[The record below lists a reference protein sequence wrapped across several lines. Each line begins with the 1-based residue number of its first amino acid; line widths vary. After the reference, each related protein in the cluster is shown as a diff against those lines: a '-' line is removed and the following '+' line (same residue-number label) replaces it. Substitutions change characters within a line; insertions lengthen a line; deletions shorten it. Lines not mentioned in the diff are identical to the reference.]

1 MVNLINFLINLIN
14 FLKRLL
20 PAYIEVR
27 SLYWVEQGEEM
38 NSELGAIFDMID
50 TDQYTEAASKLEQFH
65 KKWDG
70 RKLPLWLSLKS
81 AEACRGEAMLNF
93 LMTPFNNE

>member
-1 MVNLINFLINLIN
+1 MIN

-27 SLYWVEQGEEM
+27 SLYWVEQGQEM
-38 NSELGAIFDMID
+38 DKDLEMIFHLID
-50 TDQYTEAASKLEQFH
+50 AGQYTTAAFELEKFRE
-65 KKWDG
+65 KWDG

-81 AEACRGEAMLNF
+81 AEACRAEAMLNF